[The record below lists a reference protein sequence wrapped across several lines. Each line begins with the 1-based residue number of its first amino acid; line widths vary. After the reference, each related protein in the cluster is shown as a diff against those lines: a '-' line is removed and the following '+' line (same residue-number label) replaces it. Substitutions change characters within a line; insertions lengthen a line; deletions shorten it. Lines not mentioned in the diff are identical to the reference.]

1 MHAGR
6 YRVVPIAN
14 RHDPDGRIPSA
25 CRESRCAPSDR
36 PFDRLLV
43 AQRKTE
49 KLRLVSRD
57 SAFDV
62 YGLKRM
68 W

>member
-1 MHAGR
+1 LHAGR
-6 YRVVPIAN
+6 YRVVPIVD
-14 RHDPDGRIPSA
+14 RHDPNGRIPSA

-36 PFDRLLV
+36 PCDRLLV

-57 SAFDV
+57 TAFDA